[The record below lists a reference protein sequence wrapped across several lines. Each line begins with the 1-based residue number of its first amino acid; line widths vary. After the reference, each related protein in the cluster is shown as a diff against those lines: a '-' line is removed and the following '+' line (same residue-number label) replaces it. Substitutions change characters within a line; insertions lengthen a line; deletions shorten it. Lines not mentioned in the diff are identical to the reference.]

1 MSIFADGFTTDPYW
15 WDAAPPEAAP
25 TGPLPETTD
34 VAIIGSGFCG
44 LAAALELARNGVRV
58 DVLEA
63 GPLGIG
69 ASSRSGGM
77 VSSGQKLV
85 LKGALDSFTPEK
97 ATEALEDSRA
107 TFEFLQTLIGREQL
121 DADLQ
126 ICGRFF
132 GAYTPAHFT
141 TLQRHAELLQSKTGV
156 QARILSRAE
165 QQAEIGSDF
174 YHGGM
179 LVEEYGGLHPSK
191 YNRALRSAARGA
203 GAHMHNFAR
212 VESWTSENGG
222 VTVQTA
228 RGVVRAKHLMVAT
241 NGYTAKEL
249 PWFQRRVV
257 PVTAFIMATEPLA
270 PGVMDAILPKRR
282 MVSDTR
288 RELSFYRPSPDHT
301 RILFGGRPTA
311 FVNDEREA
319 AVGLRARMVQVW
331 PQLADV
337 KVSHAWRGN
346 VAMTFDQLPHLG
358 QEQGVHYALGCNGN
372 GVALMS
378 WMGHQTALRILGRQN
393 RPSAFENRPFPSM
406 PGYHNRAW
414 FLPLVSAGYHFRD
427 FLDRPAAFL
436 QERSLRRA

>member
-15 WDAAPPEAAP
+15 WDAAPPEAEP
-25 TGPLPETTD
+25 TGELPDSTD

-44 LAAALELARNGVRV
+44 LAAALELARNGVRA

-85 LKGALDSFTPEK
+85 LKGALDAFTPEK
-97 ATEALEDSRA
+97 ASEALEDSRA

-132 GAYTPAHFT
+132 GAFTPRHYA
-141 TLQRHAELLQSKTGV
+141 TLQTHAELLAKKTGV
-156 QARILSRAE
+156 QARMLSRAE
-165 QQAEIGSDF
+165 QQVEIGSDF

-179 LVEEYGGLHPSK
+179 LVKEYGGLHPAK
-191 YNRALRSAARGA
+191 YNRALRQAARAAGA
-203 GAHMHNFAR
+203 GLHNFAK
-212 VESWTSENGG
+212 VEGWASESGG
-222 VTVQTA
+222 ITVRTA
-228 RGVVRAKHLMVAT
+228 RGTLRAKHLMVAT
-241 NGYTAKEL
+241 NGYTQKEL
-249 PWFQRRVV
+249 SWFQRRLV

-270 PGVMDAILPKRR
+270 PGVMDRILPQRR

-288 RELSFYRPSPDHT
+288 RELSFYRPSPDGT

-311 FVNDEREA
+311 FVRNEREA
-319 AVGLRARMVQVW
+319 AAGLRARMVQVW
-331 PQLADV
+331 PDLAEV
-337 KVSHAWRGN
+337 KISHAWRGN
-346 VAMTFDQLPHLG
+346 VAMSFDQLPHLG
-358 QEQGVHYALGCNGN
+358 QEQGVFYALGCNGN

-393 RPSAFENRPFPSM
+393 RPSAFQDRPFPTI
-406 PGYHNRAW
+406 PLYQNRAW
-414 FLPLVSAGYHFRD
+414 FLPLVSAAYHFRD
-427 FLDRPAAFL
+427 FLDRPRAVL
-436 QERSLRRA
+436 QERSLRHA